1 MMTDLTR
8 NPNLDITTL
17 LPLEPET
24 PKNPADPLFGPRPDW
39 WWTGPR
45 PTEVLR
51 VLPIPDLA
59 ICKRRE
65 VLDYFNNGWLMTE
78 LLLSALQGEQAFL
91 DPAYHQLRHPMI
103 FYLCHPAVLYINK
116 LRLAGL
122 ICEGINPYF
131 EQLFET
137 GVDEMSWDDMSK
149 NEMDWP
155 LVREVVEYRRTAY
168 KIIRETLET
177 MPALEEGHEPI
188 TMENPAWAMFLGF
201 EHERIHLETSSVLLR
216 ELPLSVLRQPEA
228 WPPPHPSAFAE
239 SQTIENQLIPVPAG
253 TVTVGKPWA
262 EPLFGWDNE
271 YGKRQV
277 RVRSFQA
284 SQYLVTNG
292 EFYEFVAT
300 GGYQKSKYWTEH
312 GWAWRQ
318 GRNAKWPTFWVAYG
332 PAGLHQYRL
341 RTIFHV
347 VDMPWSWPVAV
358 NWYEAKAYSA
368 WKTEQENSPMPYRL
382 LTENEHHRLRGD
394 DKAVSQSAN
403 LHLTWGSEAPV
414 NALPANAAGFY
425 DVFGNV
431 WHWCEDDFH
440 PLEGFRV
447 HRIYDDFSTPCFD
460 GEHKMILGGSFIST
474 GDEAT
479 HWARFH
485 FRPHFFQHAG
495 FRLARSEDCDAT
507 CDAVLIPKSS
517 GVKAYE
523 GEKILAENLMLH
535 YGSADET
542 MPYSFGPKDAVGF
555 PQQIA
560 ALTLKTG
567 SSLGIEME
575 RALDVGC
582 SVGGSTFALAREFQ
596 SVLGIDLSATFI
608 EAAETLRREGRLTY
622 ARREEG
628 ENTSIAEARLPA
640 DLDRGRV
647 IFRRA
652 DASALPPELVGFDVV
667 LAANLLCRLA
677 SPRAF
682 LWRLCGFRGLVR
694 SGGMLVLATP
704 FTWDDRFTPKDAWLG
719 GRDGESSFAALQ
731 AELDG
736 DFELLE
742 TRDMPFLIRE
752 HARKFQYV
760 VTLVS
765 MWKRRGG

>member
-1 MMTDLTR
+1 M
-8 NPNLDITTL
+8 
-17 LPLEPET
+17 
-24 PKNPADPLFGPRPDW
+24 
-39 WWTGPR
+39 
-45 PTEVLR
+45 
-51 VLPIPDLA
+51 
-59 ICKRRE
+59 
-65 VLDYFNNGWLMTE
+65 
-78 LLLSALQGEQAFL
+78 
-91 DPAYHQLRHPMI
+91 
-103 FYLCHPAVLYINK
+103 
-116 LRLAGL
+116 
-122 ICEGINPYF
+122 
-131 EQLFET
+131 
-137 GVDEMSWDDMSK
+137 
-149 NEMDWP
+149 
-155 LVREVVEYRRTAY
+155 
-168 KIIRETLET
+168 
-177 MPALEEGHEPI
+177 
-188 TMENPAWAMFLGF
+188 
-201 EHERIHLETSSVLLR
+201 
-216 ELPLSVLRQPEA
+216 
-228 WPPPHPSAFAE
+228 
-239 SQTIENQLIPVPAG
+239 
-253 TVTVGKPWA
+253 
-262 EPLFGWDNE
+262 FGWDNE

-284 SQYLVTNG
+284 SQYLVTNR
-292 EFYEFVAT
+292 EFYEFVAA
-300 GGYQKSKYWTEH
+300 GGYQDPKYWTEH

-318 GRNAKWPTFWVAYG
+318 NRNGKWPTFWVSDG

-341 RTIFHV
+341 RTMFQV
-347 VDMPWSWPVAV
+347 ADMPWSWPVAV
-358 NWYEAKAYSA
+358 NWYEAKAYCA
-368 WKTEQENSPMPYRL
+368 WKTEQDNSPMPYRL

-394 DKAVSQSAN
+394 DEAVSQSAN
-403 LHLTWGSEAPV
+403 LHLTWGSETPV
-414 NALPANAAGFY
+414 NALPPNAAGFY

-479 HWARFH
+479 RWARFH

-495 FRLARSEDCDAT
+495 FRLARSEDGDAT
-507 CDAVLIPKSS
+507 CDAVLIRKGS
-517 GVKAYE
+517 GVEAYE
-523 GEKILAENLMLH
+523 GDKILAENLMLH
-535 YGSADET
+535 YGSADEA

-560 ALTLKTG
+560 ALTLETG
-567 SSLGIEME
+567 SRLGIEMG

-582 SVGGSTFALAREFQ
+582 AVGGSTFALAREFQ

-622 ARREEG
+622 PRREEG
-628 ENTSIAEARLPA
+628 ENTSQAEARLPP
-640 DLDRGRV
+640 DLDLARV
-647 IFRRA
+647 TFRRA
-652 DASALPPELVGFDVV
+652 DACALPPELVGFDTV

-682 LWRLCGFRGLVR
+682 LGRLCGVRGLVR
-694 SGGMLVLATP
+694 SGGLLVLATP
-704 FTWDDRFTPKDAWLG
+704 FTWNERFTPRDAWLG

-736 DFELLE
+736 DFELME